1 MFMAMVRIKI
11 IVNGEERGIPPSWTV
26 VDLITDLELP
36 DEQIAVEVNDE
47 IISRNS
53 WGKQILSSGDQVEI
67 IRFVGGGFTDV

>member
-1 MFMAMVRIKI
+1 MFMAMVRIEI
-11 IVNGEERGIPPSWTV
+11 IVNGEERGIPLSWTV

-53 WGKQILSSGDQVEI
+53 WGEQILSSGDQVEI
-67 IRFVGGGFTDV
+67 VRFVSGGVTDV